1 MNHERRN
8 KIAKMLESNPT
19 VTNSEIMERFGVSIE
34 TVRRDLSA
42 LEKRGVL
49 ERVYG
54 GAVKKNFINTEP
66 GYDGREKS
74 NTKEKQAIALAAKK
88 FINVNDTV
96 FFDIGTTVWMIA
108 KNIDESKKITG
119 FTNSLR
125 TAVALAERDFK
136 VFIPGGSLRKGELAV
151 SGSIAE
157 QNMRCFNIDKAF
169 IGVGGISEEGI
180 TDFIESEASFRKQ
193 IIKNA
198 RTVIAVADH
207 SKFSIRA
214 MCNICGAEEIDILI
228 TDKKAPGNILKALER
243 NGTKIVIAP

>member
-54 GAVKKNFINTEP
+54 DAVKKNFINTEP

-136 VFIPGGSLRKGELAV
+136 V